1 MYFYNY
7 SQFDN
12 NNNTRLVDIPKKSSI
27 SIRSIGYERT
37 FHMFTESP
45 SYLVNENMT
54 IEIGE
59 NEEIFYEDVF
69 VLTVKNNL
77 KENKPMFYF
86 VH

>member
-1 MYFYNY
+1 
-7 SQFDN
+7 
-12 NNNTRLVDIPKKSSI
+12 
-27 SIRSIGYERT
+27 
-37 FHMFTESP
+37 MFTESP